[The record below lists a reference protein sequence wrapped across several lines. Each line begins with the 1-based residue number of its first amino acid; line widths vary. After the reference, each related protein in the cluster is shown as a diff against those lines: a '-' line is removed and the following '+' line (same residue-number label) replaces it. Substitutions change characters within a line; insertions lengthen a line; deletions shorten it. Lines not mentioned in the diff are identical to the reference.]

1 MKRSSTIAR
10 RLEVVVVS
18 IALAIGVGIV
28 AIVGAMLAIAAVYQP
43 AEVGGQLTRARVFFT
58 NGPAL

>member
-10 RLEVVVVS
+10 RLEVVVAS

-43 AEVGGQLTRARVFFT
+43 AEVGL
-58 NGPAL
+58 